1 MMIEKPLLVS
11 EKVMFVVAGPPTLLR
26 IIVALII

>member
-11 EKVMFVVAGPPTLLR
+11 EKVMFVFAGPPTLLG